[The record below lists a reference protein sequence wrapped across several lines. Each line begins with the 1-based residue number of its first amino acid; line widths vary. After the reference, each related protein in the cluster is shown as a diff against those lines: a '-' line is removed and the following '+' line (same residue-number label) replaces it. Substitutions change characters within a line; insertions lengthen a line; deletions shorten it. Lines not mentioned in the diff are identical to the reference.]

1 MNVSPRTTDRVEG
14 GALGQ
19 PQPCKREK
27 QEQEDPGSRPWV
39 AHVTEQAVAALWGHG
54 DHQAKSCRGDRVI
67 TLVLSWQVDPDDV
80 LTKEEQ
86 IYLLVEAKEKCQRD
100 IKAQLEKIKGSV
112 PPLHMGQ
119 PAPVELATLWKMLSP
134 PMGAGWGQG
143 HMAPKGLW
151 SCRHSGCSGRD
162 VSPSLALPAAP
173 PALQA
178 RADCVAAHFPRSGPA
193 HAWGSWRYA
202 VALFGDVRCVFALWP
217 DTSCLPEWDGIICWP
232 KGSPSQEVS
241 VPCPDYIYDFN
252 HKGKRFHLGREQP
265 HLGDNPPW
273 SRDVSGLPVG
283 PSTVTAPVAV
293 PRSCLQVL
301 QCLWDL
307 GHGSQHQQDLGQ
319 LHRMCSALLLRQPEP
334 REGDLACQ
342 RCWEKG
348 LGWGQGIVQQRP
360 GELLGAGGSSP
371 LTPQTSPAP
380 PVLSAQRPGRWAWAA
395 EGLWSSALLFQEVFD
410 RLHLMYTVGYSISL
424 ACLIVAVC
432 ILSYFKRLHC
442 TRNYIHVH
450 LFTSFICRAVSIF
463 VKDMV
468 LYSGTLASETEK
480 MREDDF
486 KAEMGPSP
494 GQRSHLVGCKVV
506 VTLFLYFLATNHY
519 WILVEGL
526 YLHSLIFMAFLS
538 NKNYLWVLIIIGWGL
553 PAVFVSVWAS
563 VRASLAD
570 TQCWDLSAGN
580 MKWIYQVP
588 ILAAIVVNF
597 FLFLNIV
604 RVLASKLWET
614 NTGKLDPRQQYR
626 QLLKSTLVLMPLFG
640 VHYVVFMAMPYTE
653 VSGVLWQIQMHYEML
668 FNSSQGFFVAF
679 IYCFCNGE
687 VQAEIKKA
695 HFRRSLALDF
705 KQKAR
710 ATSVAGSCCYGGLAS
725 HATTS
730 FSMSL
735 AGRGAGS
742 TQQRGLLLPVRGSL
756 PGYIPS
762 SFASDNFLPCPT
774 QEMSQK
780 ACGENIVDLADLS
793 QHHPNINKELET
805 ML

>member
-1 MNVSPRTTDRVEG
+1 MEAPGPVG
-14 GALGQ
+14 GIA
-19 PQPCKREK
+19 
-27 QEQEDPGSRPWV
+27 
-39 AHVTEQAVAALWGHG
+39 AALLC
-54 DHQAKSCRGDRVI
+54 SCLLSSVWA
-67 TLVLSWQVDPDDV
+67 LVDSDDV

-100 IKAQLEKIKGSV
+100 IKTQLEKIKDS
-112 PPLHMGQ
+112 
-119 PAPVELATLWKMLSP
+119 
-134 PMGAGWGQG
+134 
-143 HMAPKGLW
+143 
-151 SCRHSGCSGRD
+151 
-162 VSPSLALPAAP
+162 
-173 PALQA
+173 
-178 RADCVAAHFPRSGPA
+178 
-193 HAWGSWRYA
+193 
-202 VALFGDVRCVFALWP
+202 
-217 DTSCLPEWDGIICWP
+217 SCLPEWDGIICWP

-252 HKGKRFHLGREQP
+252 HKGHAYRY
-265 HLGDNPPW
+265 
-273 SRDVSGLPVG
+273 
-283 PSTVTAPVAV
+283 
-293 PRSCLQVL
+293 
-301 QCLWDL
+301 
-307 GHGSQHQQDLGQ
+307 
-319 LHRMCSALLLRQPEP
+319 CSAY
-334 REGDLACQ
+334 GTWAM
-342 RCWEKG
+342 
-348 LGWGQGIVQQRP
+348 
-360 GELLGAGGSSP
+360 A
-371 LTPQTSPAP
+371 
-380 PVLSAQRPGRWAWAA
+380 LSINKTWANYT
-395 EGLWSSALLFQEVFD
+395 ECALLFSSESRSREKEVFD

-424 ACLIVAVC
+424 ASLIVAVC

-468 LYSGTLASETEK
+468 LYSGTLASGTDK

-604 RVLASKLWET
+604 RVLASKLRET

-626 QLLKSTLVLMPLFG
+626 RLLKSTLVLMPLFG

-668 FNSSQGFFVAF
+668 FNSSQVNQHGAACLLQISSDAHPGRGEEHVERPGSVLKLHLCLFWQGFFVAF

-710 ATSVAGSCCYGGLAS
+710 ATSTAGSCCYGGLAS

-730 FSMSL
+730 FSTSIT
-735 AGRGAGS
+735 GRGAGN
-742 TQQRGLLLPVRGSL
+742 TQQRGLLLTARASL
-756 PGYIPS
+756 PGYIPT

-780 ACGENIVDLADLS
+780 ACGENKMDLTDLN
-793 QHHPNINKELET
+793 HHHLNLNKELET

>member
-1 MNVSPRTTDRVEG
+1 MEAPGPVG
-14 GALGQ
+14 GIA
-19 PQPCKREK
+19 
-27 QEQEDPGSRPWV
+27 
-39 AHVTEQAVAALWGHG
+39 AALLC
-54 DHQAKSCRGDRVI
+54 SCLLSSVWA
-67 TLVLSWQVDPDDV
+67 LVDSDDV

-100 IKAQLEKIKGSV
+100 IKTQLEKIKDS
-112 PPLHMGQ
+112 
-119 PAPVELATLWKMLSP
+119 
-134 PMGAGWGQG
+134 
-143 HMAPKGLW
+143 
-151 SCRHSGCSGRD
+151 
-162 VSPSLALPAAP
+162 
-173 PALQA
+173 
-178 RADCVAAHFPRSGPA
+178 
-193 HAWGSWRYA
+193 
-202 VALFGDVRCVFALWP
+202 
-217 DTSCLPEWDGIICWP
+217 SCLPEWDGIICWP

-252 HKGKRFHLGREQP
+252 HKGHAYRY
-265 HLGDNPPW
+265 
-273 SRDVSGLPVG
+273 
-283 PSTVTAPVAV
+283 
-293 PRSCLQVL
+293 
-301 QCLWDL
+301 
-307 GHGSQHQQDLGQ
+307 
-319 LHRMCSALLLRQPEP
+319 CSAY
-334 REGDLACQ
+334 GTWAM
-342 RCWEKG
+342 
-348 LGWGQGIVQQRP
+348 
-360 GELLGAGGSSP
+360 A
-371 LTPQTSPAP
+371 
-380 PVLSAQRPGRWAWAA
+380 LSINKTWANYT
-395 EGLWSSALLFQEVFD
+395 ECALLFSSESRSREKEVFD

-424 ACLIVAVC
+424 ASLIVAVC

-468 LYSGTLASETEK
+468 LYSGTLASGTDK

-604 RVLASKLWET
+604 RVLASKLRET

-626 QLLKSTLVLMPLFG
+626 RLLKSTLVLMPLFG

-710 ATSVAGSCCYGGLAS
+710 ATSTAGSCCYGGLAS

-730 FSMSL
+730 FSTSIT
-735 AGRGAGS
+735 GRGAGN
-742 TQQRGLLLPVRGSL
+742 TQQRGLLLTARASL
-756 PGYIPS
+756 PGYIPT

-780 ACGENIVDLADLS
+780 ACGENKMDLTDLN
-793 QHHPNINKELET
+793 HHHLNLNKELET

>member
-1 MNVSPRTTDRVEG
+1 SVPVG
-14 GALGQ
+14 GITVALL
-19 PQPCKREK
+19 CCCLL
-27 QEQEDPGSRPWV
+27 SSAW
-39 AHVTEQAVAALWGHG
+39 AL
-54 DHQAKSCRGDRVI
+54 
-67 TLVLSWQVDPDDV
+67 VDPDDV

-100 IKAQLEKIKGSV
+100 IKAQLEKIK
-112 PPLHMGQ
+112 
-119 PAPVELATLWKMLSP
+119 
-134 PMGAGWGQG
+134 
-143 HMAPKGLW
+143 
-151 SCRHSGCSGRD
+151 
-162 VSPSLALPAAP
+162 
-173 PALQA
+173 
-178 RADCVAAHFPRSGPA
+178 
-193 HAWGSWRYA
+193 
-202 VALFGDVRCVFALWP
+202 

-252 HKGKRFHLGREQP
+252 HKGHAYRY
-265 HLGDNPPW
+265 
-273 SRDVSGLPVG
+273 
-283 PSTVTAPVAV
+283 
-293 PRSCLQVL
+293 
-301 QCLWDL
+301 
-307 GHGSQHQQDLGQ
+307 
-319 LHRMCSALLLRQPEP
+319 CSAY
-334 REGDLACQ
+334 GTWAM
-342 RCWEKG
+342 
-348 LGWGQGIVQQRP
+348 
-360 GELLGAGGSSP
+360 A
-371 LTPQTSPAP
+371 
-380 PVLSAQRPGRWAWAA
+380 LSINKTWANYT
-395 EGLWSSALLFQEVFD
+395 ECALLFSSESRSREKEVFD

-424 ACLIVAVC
+424 ASLTVAVC

-468 LYSGTLASETEK
+468 LYSGTLTSETEK

-486 KAEMGPSP
+486 KADTSFAFR
-494 GQRSHLVGCKVV
+494 GQPDTVTSLTICPQVGCKVV

-626 QLLKSTLVLMPLFG
+626 QVLAAAKPKLLKSTLVLMPLFG

-668 FNSSQGFFVAF
+668 FNSSQGFLVAF

-710 ATSVAGSCCYGGLAS
+710 ATSAAGSCCSGGLAS

-730 FSMSL
+730 FSVSL
-735 AGRGAGS
+735 VGRGAGS
-742 TQQRGLLLPVRGSL
+742 TQQRGLLLPACASL

-780 ACGENIVDLADLS
+780 ACGENTVGLTDLN
-793 QHHPNINKELET
+793 QRHPNLNKELET

>member
-1 MNVSPRTTDRVEG
+1 SVPVG
-14 GALGQ
+14 GITVTLLCCCLLRSVWAL
-19 PQPCKREK
+19 
-27 QEQEDPGSRPWV
+27 
-39 AHVTEQAVAALWGHG
+39 
-54 DHQAKSCRGDRVI
+54 
-67 TLVLSWQVDPDDV
+67 VDPDDV

-100 IKAQLEKIKGSV
+100 IKAQLEKIK
-112 PPLHMGQ
+112 
-119 PAPVELATLWKMLSP
+119 
-134 PMGAGWGQG
+134 
-143 HMAPKGLW
+143 
-151 SCRHSGCSGRD
+151 
-162 VSPSLALPAAP
+162 
-173 PALQA
+173 
-178 RADCVAAHFPRSGPA
+178 
-193 HAWGSWRYA
+193 
-202 VALFGDVRCVFALWP
+202 

-252 HKGKRFHLGREQP
+252 HKGHAYRY
-265 HLGDNPPW
+265 
-273 SRDVSGLPVG
+273 
-283 PSTVTAPVAV
+283 
-293 PRSCLQVL
+293 
-301 QCLWDL
+301 
-307 GHGSQHQQDLGQ
+307 
-319 LHRMCSALLLRQPEP
+319 CSAY
-334 REGDLACQ
+334 GTWAM
-342 RCWEKG
+342 
-348 LGWGQGIVQQRP
+348 
-360 GELLGAGGSSP
+360 A
-371 LTPQTSPAP
+371 
-380 PVLSAQRPGRWAWAA
+380 LSTNKTWANYT
-395 EGLWSSALLFQEVFD
+395 ECALLFSSESRSRQKEVFD
-410 RLHLMYTVGYSISL
+410 RLHLMYTTGYSISL
-424 ACLIVAVC
+424 ASLIVAVC

-468 LYSGTLASETEK
+468 LYSGTLASEADK
-480 MREDDF
+480 IPEDEF

-494 GQRSHLVGCKVV
+494 GQRSHLVGCKVA

-604 RVLASKLWET
+604 RVLASKLWGT
-614 NTGKLDPRQQYR
+614 NTGKLDPRQQK
-626 QLLKSTLVLMPLFG
+626 LLKSTLVLMPLFG

-710 ATSVAGSCCYGGLAS
+710 ATSAGSCCHAGLAS
-725 HATTS
+725 HGTAS

-742 TQQRGLLLPVRGSL
+742 TQQRGLMLPARASL
-756 PGYIPS
+756 PGYVPS
-762 SFASDNFLPCPT
+762 SFASGTFLPCVP
-774 QEMSQK
+774 QDLRQK
-780 ACGENIVDLADLS
+780 ACGESRVASADLN
-793 QHHPNINKELET
+793 QRCPNLQQELET

>member
-1 MNVSPRTTDRVEG
+1 
-14 GALGQ
+14 
-19 PQPCKREK
+19 
-27 QEQEDPGSRPWV
+27 
-39 AHVTEQAVAALWGHG
+39 
-54 DHQAKSCRGDRVI
+54 
-67 TLVLSWQVDPDDV
+67 VDPDDV

-100 IKAQLEKIKGSV
+100 IKAQLEKIK
-112 PPLHMGQ
+112 
-119 PAPVELATLWKMLSP
+119 
-134 PMGAGWGQG
+134 
-143 HMAPKGLW
+143 
-151 SCRHSGCSGRD
+151 
-162 VSPSLALPAAP
+162 
-173 PALQA
+173 
-178 RADCVAAHFPRSGPA
+178 
-193 HAWGSWRYA
+193 
-202 VALFGDVRCVFALWP
+202 

-252 HKGKRFHLGREQP
+252 HKGHAYRY
-265 HLGDNPPW
+265 
-273 SRDVSGLPVG
+273 
-283 PSTVTAPVAV
+283 
-293 PRSCLQVL
+293 
-301 QCLWDL
+301 
-307 GHGSQHQQDLGQ
+307 
-319 LHRMCSALLLRQPEP
+319 CSAY
-334 REGDLACQ
+334 GTWA
-342 RCWEKG
+342 
-348 LGWGQGIVQQRP
+348 V
-360 GELLGAGGSSP
+360 A
-371 LTPQTSPAP
+371 
-380 PVLSAQRPGRWAWAA
+380 LSINKTWANYT
-395 EGLWSSALLFQEVFD
+395 ECALLFSSESRSREKEVFD
-410 RLHLMYTVGYSISL
+410 RLHLMYTVGYSVSL
-424 ACLIVAVC
+424 ASLIVAVC

-468 LYSGTLASETEK
+468 LYSGTLAGETDK

-494 GQRSHLVGCKVV
+494 GQRSHLARQPGADISLTLHPQVGCKVV

-526 YLHSLIFMAFLS
+526 YLHSLIFIAFLS

-604 RVLASKLWET
+604 RVLASKLRET
-614 NTGKLDPRQQYR
+614 NTGKLDPQQQYR

-653 VSGVLWQIQMHYEML
+653 VSGVLWQIQMHYEMF

-695 HFRRSLALDF
+695 HFRRSLAMDF

-710 ATSVAGSCCYGGLAS
+710 ATSAAGSCCYGGLTS

-730 FSMSL
+730 FSTSL
-735 AGRGAGS
+735 AGRGAVS
-742 TQQRGLLLPVRGSL
+742 TQQHGLLVPARASL
-756 PGYIPS
+756 PGYIPT
-762 SFASDNFLPCPT
+762 SFASGNFLPCPN

-780 ACGENIVDLADLS
+780 ACEENIVDLRDLN
-793 QHHPNINKELET
+793 QHPLNLNKELET